1 MALHRLLGTFLLFT
15 MVLFTAACTWAEPLR
30 LPLTLDLPL
39 LRALIVQQ
47 AFTQPGEKAAIL
59 NQGQG
64 CNQII
69 LLNPQISI
77 DRNTLR
83 LHTKVQIKWG
93 TPVMDSCLTPLLWEG
108 SVVLWQR
115 PKINA
120 QWQLSF
126 ETINSAILDKTNK
139 PIKAVDLLWDLVKEH
154 VHGYL
159 NKITINLAPP
169 VNDMKTCLQVMFDR
183 DHQQAA
189 QRFFASMRPE
199 QPALFPEGLQVNIL
213 AELDT
218 APSSNTDETVPEP
231 TAQEYAR
238 VIELWQAWDAFLIFQ
253 LKQFT
258 DTPLTEDDRQILLNT
273 MLTIRY
279 EFTDAIGQNVIS
291 NEFIRAQF
299 LWGWN
304 QLAPV
309 FRAHQYKQKKSN
321 LLGYLAFFSAND
333 ALHILDQLGPSAG
346 IEISEDGFRRL
357 AALLSPEPIDRSKTT
372 EADPKLRKAL
382 GLDPLQEGPLPTD
395 KPIPLP
401 TLDNLEDPSSSLW
414 LLPWDKLAE
423 LFSPPQAM
431 AIEATQAAQEEIKS
445 WTAELTPAE
454 ILMPKVR
461 DLLQIAASKHTNRI
475 PQPVSGDDW
484 FEKMI
489 IASAWQESCF
499 RQFHV
504 NNSAITYLLSSN
516 NTSVGIMQVNE
527 QVWRGIYNSKQ
538 LRWNISYNSQAGTEI
553 LALYLRDY
561 LLKGKSPLDLSTKNG
576 QRMLAAWLYALY
588 NGGPGQ
594 RTAFLN
600 RYNAGKLSRIEQLFL
615 NKYDAVESGQWIDRV
630 HCLP

>member
-1 MALHRLLGTFLLFT
+1 MVFHRLFVSFFLCAMILC
-15 MVLFTAACTWAEPLR
+15 TAARTWAEPLK

-47 AFTQPGEKAAIL
+47 AFALPGEKAGIL

-77 DRNTLR
+77 DRGYLR
-83 LHTKVQIKWG
+83 FHTKVQIKWG
-93 TPVMDSCLTPLLWEG
+93 TPVMDSCLTPFLWEG

-126 ETINSAILDKTNK
+126 ETINSAVLDKNNK
-139 PIKAVDLLWDLVKEH
+139 PMKAVDLLWDLVKEH

-183 DHQQAA
+183 EHQQAA

-213 AELDT
+213 AEYD
-218 APSSNTDETVPEP
+218 AAQPGGAYEAVPEP
-231 TAQEYAR
+231 TSQGYAR
-238 VIELWQAWDAFLIFQ
+238 VLELWQAWDAFLIFQ

-258 DTPLTEDDRQILLNT
+258 DAPLTEEDRQILLNT

-279 EFTDAIGQNVIS
+279 EFADAIGQNVVS

-309 FRAHQYKQKKSN
+309 FRTHQYKQKKSN
-321 LLGYLAFFSAND
+321 LLGYLAFFTAND
-333 ALHILDQLGPSAG
+333 ALRILDQLGPSAG

-357 AALLSPEPIDRSKTT
+357 AALLSPDAIDQSKST

-382 GLDPLQEGPLPTD
+382 GLDPLQEGPLPAD

-401 TLDNLEDPSSSLW
+401 SLDILEDPSSSLR
-414 LLPWDKLAE
+414 LLPWHKLAE
-423 LFSPPQAM
+423 LFSPSQAM
-431 AIEATQAAQEEIKS
+431 AIEASQAAQEEIKS

-454 ILMPKVR
+454 VLMPKVR
-461 DLLQIAASKHTNRI
+461 DLLQIAASKHANRV
-475 PQPVSGDDW
+475 PQTIRGEDW

-489 IASAWQESCF
+489 VASAWQESCF
-499 RQFHV
+499 RQFHI

-527 QVWRGIYNSKQ
+527 QVWRGVYSSKQ
-538 LRWNISYNSQAGTEI
+538 LRWNINYNSQAGTEI

-615 NKYDAVESGQWIDRV
+615 NKFDAVDNGQWIDRV